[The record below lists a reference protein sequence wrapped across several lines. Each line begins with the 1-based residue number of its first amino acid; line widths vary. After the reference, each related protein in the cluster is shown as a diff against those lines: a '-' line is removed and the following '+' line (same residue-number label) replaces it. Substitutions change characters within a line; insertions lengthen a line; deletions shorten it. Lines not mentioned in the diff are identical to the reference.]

1 VLRHSFDIGASTFD
15 IASPSSFVFAKAG
28 PENGM
33 SSASPPP
40 NSGDVFDVRRI
51 RRLVEL
57 MNEHELS
64 EIDLRQADTRI
75 RIRRGPEQVAQI
87 VEPRGVHVPAAP
99 AANKVPAAEAAK
111 PPADQGPTKDYL
123 FIRSPTVGTFYA
135 SPEPGKP
142 PFVKVGDVV
151 SPDTT
156 VCIVEAMKVFNAI
169 PADVSGR
176 IVAMLVEN
184 EQPVEYNQPL
194 FKVEPL

>member
-1 VLRHSFDIGASTFD
+1 MSNASNP
-15 IASPSSFVFAKAG
+15 A
-28 PENGM
+28 
-33 SSASPPP
+33 

-87 VEPRGVHVPAAP
+87 IEPRGVHAPPPAASARGP
-99 AANKVPAAEAAK
+99 AAADAK
-111 PPADQGPTKDYL
+111 PPPADQGSAKDYL
-123 FIRSPTVGTFYA
+123 FIRSPTVGTFYS

-142 PFVKVGDVV
+142 PFVKVGDMV

-169 PADVSGR
+169 PAELSGR

-194 FKVEPL
+194 FKVEPLK

>member
-1 VLRHSFDIGASTFD
+1 
-15 IASPSSFVFAKAG
+15 
-28 PENGM
+28 M
-33 SSASPPP
+33 SSGSPAP

-87 VEPRGVHVPAAP
+87 VEPRGMHLPAP
-99 AANKVPAAEAAK
+99 TAK
-111 PPADQGPTKDYL
+111 PPAASEAARPPADEGSTREYL
-123 FIRSPTVGTFYA
+123 FIRSPTVGTFYS

-142 PFVKVGDVV
+142 AFVKVGDVV

>member
-1 VLRHSFDIGASTFD
+1 
-15 IASPSSFVFAKAG
+15 
-28 PENGM
+28 M
-33 SSASPPP
+33 SNPSPPA

-57 MNEHELS
+57 MNEHELA

-75 RIRRGPEQVAQI
+75 RIRRGPEQVAQVI
-87 VEPRGVHVPAAP
+87 EPRGVYTPTPAA
-99 AANKVPAAEAAK
+99 AAAK
-111 PPADQGPTKDYL
+111 PPAAGDGPKSPADAGPTKDYL
-123 FIRSPTVGTFYA
+123 LIRSPTVGTFYTA
-135 SPEPGKP
+135 SEPGKP
-142 PFVKVGDVV
+142 AFVKVGDIV

-176 IVAMLVEN
+176 IVAMLVQN

>member
-1 VLRHSFDIGASTFD
+1 
-15 IASPSSFVFAKAG
+15 
-28 PENGM
+28 M
-33 SSASPPP
+33 SSAPPPPPPPP

-87 VEPRGVHVPAAP
+87 IEPRGVHLPPAAATAGKAP
-99 AANKVPAAEAAK
+99 AAESAK
-111 PPADQGPTKDYL
+111 PPADQGPKKDYL
-123 FIRSPTVGTFYA
+123 LIRSPTVGTFYS

-169 PADVSGR
+169 PADLSGR

-194 FKVEPL
+194 FKLEPV

>member
-1 VLRHSFDIGASTFD
+1 
-15 IASPSSFVFAKAG
+15 
-28 PENGM
+28 M

-75 RIRRGPEQVAQI
+75 RIRRGPEQVAQT
-87 VEPRGVHVPAAP
+87 VEPRGVHLPPAAAP
-99 AANKVPAAEAAK
+99 AGKAGAEPAK
-111 PPADQGPTKDYL
+111 PPADQGPKKDYL
-123 FIRSPTVGTFYA
+123 LIRSPTVGTFYS

-169 PADVSGR
+169 PADLSGR

-194 FKVEPL
+194 FKVEAL